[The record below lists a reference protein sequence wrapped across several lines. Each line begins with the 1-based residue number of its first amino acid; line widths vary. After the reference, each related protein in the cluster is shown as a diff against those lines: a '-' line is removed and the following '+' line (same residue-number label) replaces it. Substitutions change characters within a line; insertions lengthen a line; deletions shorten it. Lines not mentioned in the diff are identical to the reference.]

1 MENPE
6 TADDD
11 PVGHDLSTT
20 SGKESG
26 VVKTSEMVAVQL
38 TGCNGVDL
46 EQLHNAI
53 EKSMNLSRNKT
64 KFLTEAFISQ
74 GTKEQAQNSRSVN
87 FII

>member
-1 MENPE
+1 MRNQRKTIEKTTGSKKRLDVHLEGGTRQVELELPDRLRMEDPE

-20 SGKESG
+20 SGEESG

-46 EQLHNAI
+46 E
-53 EKSMNLSRNKT
+53 
-64 KFLTEAFISQ
+64 
-74 GTKEQAQNSRSVN
+74 
-87 FII
+87 